1 LKNNILG
8 KKISLVIILF
18 IILAS
23 FLPTISG
30 TFGKNTLQL
39 GTKKEIL
46 HQSNFAVWEQLVGG
60 DNQGFGKNTNIGI
73 RGIEVY
79 NGELYLGT
87 QSFNKSK
94 ILEVSNLQNIIN
106 KDHISLEGFFPNL
119 PFNLKEKTLIS
130 TIFSRYLRYSNYY
143 FLMLLLSR
151 SLNLAMNA
159 RAKMSDGCEV
169 WKYNQSNGKWSQL
182 IGDNNDADLPV
193 GFGDTRNLAASIIKE
208 YKGKLYIGTWTS
220 PLQGCELWRYD
231 GNKWEQ
237 VVGKNALVKGGFNDS
252 NNIAVWCMEEFNEYL
267 YVGTMNWD
275 YTDNGGCQVWRSK
288 DGIHWSKVIDR
299 GFRDFLPDLKQ
310 NVHNTYAWS
319 IIIFQDQLYIGT
331 FNTNSVFGFEN
342 SGCQLWRTLDGLSWE
357 KVDCPGGDG
366 FGEPENY
373 GIRSMAVY
381 HNELYVAS
389 ATDAYQPNGLNVQGC
404 EIWKYD
410 SETWTEVIG
419 EGMSNHDE
427 KDGFGTK
434 WNKYIWS
441 IVVSSDDRLWVGTL
455 NMQIRVI
462 GENTKGC
469 EVWCFNGT
477 NWVPIVKDE
486 IGEIDN
492 GFGNIYNEGARVM
505 KEYPPGSSNIV
516 VGTFKVV
523 KPPKLSEGC
532 EVWMRNVSIF

>member
-1 LKNNILG
+1 MKSNLLR

-30 TFGKNTLQL
+30 TSEGSGYELEAKQVTLN
-39 GTKKEIL
+39 
-46 HQSNFAVWEQLVGG
+46 QSDFAVWEQLIGG
-60 DNQGFGKNTNIGI
+60 KNQGFGKNTNIGI
-73 RGIEVY
+73 RGIEIY
-79 NGELYLGT
+79 NDELYLGT

-94 ILEVSNLQNIIN
+94 IMEVEDLKNIISI
-106 KDHISLEGFFPNL
+106 DYLSVDGLLPEL
-119 PFNLKEKTLIS
+119 PFILKENTFLS
-130 TIFSRYLRYSNYY
+130 NIFSRYLRYINNY

-169 WKYNQSNGKWSQL
+169 WKYNHSNNRWLQ
-182 IGDNNDADLPV
+182 IVGDTAGADLPI
-193 GFGDTRNLAASIIKE
+193 GFGDTRNLAASVIKE
-208 YKGKLYIGTWTS
+208 FKGKLYIGTWTS
-220 PLQGCELWRYD
+220 PLEGCELWRYD
-231 GNKWEQ
+231 GNGWEQ
-237 VVGKNALVKGGFNDS
+237 VVGKNALIKGGFNDS
-252 NNIAVWCMEEFNEYL
+252 NNIAVWCIEEFNECL

-275 YTDNGGCQVWRSK
+275 YTENGGCQVWRSK
-288 DGIHWSKVIDR
+288 DGIHWSRVVDR
-299 GFRDFLPDLKQ
+299 GFRDFLPHSQQ

-319 IIIFQDQLYIGT
+319 IAIFQDQLYIGT

-342 SGCQLWRTLDGLSWE
+342 SGCQLFRTKNGMDWE
-357 KVDCPGGDG
+357 KVDCCGGDG

-381 HNELYVAS
+381 HDELYVAS
-389 ATDAYQPNGLNVQGC
+389 ATDAYQLNGPNVQGC

-410 SETWTEVIG
+410 GEKWTEIIG
-419 EGMSNHDE
+419 DGKSNTDE

-441 IVVSSDDRLWVGTL
+441 IEVSSDDKLWVGTL
-455 NMQIRVI
+455 NMQIRAI

-469 EVWCFNGT
+469 EVWSFNGI
-477 NWVPIVKDE
+477 NWVPVVKDE
-486 IGEIDN
+486 IGEINN

-505 KEYPPGSSNIV
+505 KEYPSGSGNIV

-523 KPPKLSEGC
+523 KPPKISEGC
-532 EVWMRNVSIF
+532 EVWIRNV

>member
-1 LKNNILG
+1 LINNILR
-8 KKISLVIILF
+8 KKISLVMILF

-23 FLPTISG
+23 FFPTISG
-30 TFGKNTLQL
+30 AIESNSLEFGVKKVTLYKSVI
-39 GTKKEIL
+39 TE
-46 HQSNFAVWEQLVGG
+46 WEQLIGG

-79 NGELYLGT
+79 NNELYLGT

-94 ILEVSNLQNIIN
+94 MMEALDLHNIIT
-106 KDHISLEGFFPNL
+106 KDFLSIEGLFPDL
-119 PFNLKEKTLIS
+119 SFNLKEKTLLS
-130 TIFSRYLRYSNYY
+130 FIFSRYLRYTNSY
-143 FLMLLLSR
+143 FLTLLLSR
-151 SLNLAMNA
+151 SLNLAMSA

-169 WKYNQSNGKWSQL
+169 WKYNQSTDSWSQL
-182 IGDNNDADLPV
+182 VGDNTEADLPI
-193 GFGDTRNLAASIIKE
+193 GFGDTRNLAASVIKE
-208 YKGKLYIGTWTS
+208 FKGKLYVGTWSS
-220 PLQGCELWRYD
+220 PLEGCELWRYD
-231 GNKWEQ
+231 GINWEQ

-252 NNIAVWCMEEFNEYL
+252 YNIAVWCIEEFNEYL
-267 YVGTMNWD
+267 YVGTMNWG

-288 DGIHWSKVIDR
+288 DGIHWSRVVDR
-299 GFRDFLPDLKQ
+299 GFRDFLPDSEQ

-319 IIIFQDQLYIGT
+319 IMAFKDQLYIGT

-342 SGCQLWRTLDGLSWE
+342 SGCQLFRTLDGMNWE

-381 HNELYVAS
+381 HGELYVAS
-389 ATDAYQPNGLNVQGC
+389 ATDAYQPNGPNVQGC

-410 SETWTEVIG
+410 GETWTEIIG
-419 EGMSNHDE
+419 DGTSNVNE

-441 IVVSSDDRLWVGTL
+441 IVVSSDDKLWVGTL

-477 NWVPIVKDE
+477 NWAPMVKNE
-486 IGEIDN
+486 LGEIDN

-505 KEYPPGSSNIV
+505 KEYPPGSGNIV

-523 KPPKLSEGC
+523 KPPKISEGC
-532 EVWMRNVSIF
+532 EVWIRNV

>member
-1 LKNNILG
+1 MITKILR
-8 KKISLVIILF
+8 KRISLVIILF

-30 TFGKNTLQL
+30 TPEKNGLEFGV
-39 GTKKEIL
+39 KKETL
-46 HQSNFAVWEQLVGG
+46 YQSDIAEWEQLIGG

-79 NGELYLGT
+79 NSELYLGT

-94 ILEVSNLQNIIN
+94 MMEAPDLHNIITM
-106 KDHISLEGFFPNL
+106 DFLSIEGLFL
-119 PFNLKEKTLIS
+119 DLSFNLREKTLLS
-130 TIFSRYLRYSNYY
+130 FIFSRCLRYTNSY
-143 FLMLLLSR
+143 FLTLLLSR
-151 SLNLAMNA
+151 SLNLAMSA

-169 WKYNQSNGKWSQL
+169 WKYNQSNDSWSQL
-182 IGDNNDADLPV
+182 VGDNTEADLPI
-193 GFGDTRNLAASIIKE
+193 GFGDTRNLAASVIKE
-208 YKGKLYIGTWTS
+208 FKGKLYIGTWTS
-220 PLQGCELWRYD
+220 PLGGCELWRYD
-231 GNKWEQ
+231 GNNWEQ

-252 NNIAVWCMEEFNEYL
+252 YNIAVWCMEEFNEYL
-267 YVGTMNWD
+267 YVGTMNWG

-288 DGIHWSKVIDR
+288 DGIHWSMVVDR
-299 GFRDFLPDLKQ
+299 GFRDFLPESEQ

-319 IIIFQDQLYIGT
+319 IITFKDQLYIGT

-342 SGCQLWRTLDGLSWE
+342 SGCQLFRTLDGMNWE

-381 HNELYVAS
+381 HGELYVAS
-389 ATDAYQPNGLNVQGC
+389 ATDAYQPNGPNVQGC

-410 SETWTEVIG
+410 GETWTEIIG
-419 EGMSNHDE
+419 DGKSNVTE

-441 IVVSSDDRLWVGTL
+441 IVATSDDKLWVGTL

-469 EVWCFNGT
+469 EVWCFDGT
-477 NWVPIVKDE
+477 NWAPVVKNE
-486 IGEIDN
+486 LGEIDN

-505 KEYPPGSSNIV
+505 KEYPPGSGNIV

-523 KPPKLSEGC
+523 KPPKISEGC
-532 EVWMRNVSIF
+532 EVWMRNV